1 MVRLCLSRVYICVLL
16 AMLVLA
22 AAVAFGKDG
31 RNFGGHYS
39 ITDVTQ
45 AGDRVQVTLSLQIFN
60 YSGEELKQAVVTL
73 RESHPASGVID
84 TFDPIPV
91 WRSEK
96 SITLSRQVTITR
108 DEYRRWSNKGQ
119 PNVFVAYRDGDGRQ
133 LEWTAQLT
141 FRPTTPL

>member
-16 AMLVLA
+16 AMLVLTT
-22 AAVAFGKDG
+22 VVGFGKDG
-31 RNFGGHYS
+31 RNFGGHYN

-45 AGDRVQVTLSLQIFN
+45 VGDRVQVTLSLQIFN

-84 TFDPIPV
+84 TFDPIPA

-96 SITLSRQVTITR
+96 SITLRRQVTITR
-108 DEYRRWSNKGQ
+108 DEYRRWTTKGQ
-119 PNVFVAYRDGDGRQ
+119 PNVFVIYRDADGRQ
-133 LEWTAQLT
+133 FEWTAQLSL
-141 FRPTTPL
+141 RPMPL